1 MRAPCLISYES
12 VVRPEPELDII
23 DLKDLLNPV
32 EFTPAYWVV
41 TSNSIDSAQ
50 AIIKTL
56 RQHGSPNVYLRPVVL
71 LWTQSIPENAHITG
85 SDIHYRIQQFDQSLI
100 DELNTNFEPINNWIE
115 KLPEL
120 LTASDTSIS
129 FKVLRFISSRDN
141 SVEPIPSSKRNSGY
155 LYPLLDPFFQ
165 KDDGSIYQILS
176 FLNEQN
182 MIAGTFYT
190 RSMSCSQCG
199 CAFLNFRES
208 CPHCNSI
215 DLNIEELV
223 HHFKCAYSGEISEF
237 RVQDRLVCPK
247 CESELRHIGVD
258 YDKPSIIYKCNS
270 CQHNTQAPRI
280 TTTCYNC
287 GKSNEPEYQ
296 NDRIIMS
303 YTNTSIG
310 INASI
315 YGIENIFTRLL
326 ETKLRIFSAD
336 SFQDFFET
344 ERSRILRYKVS
355 TSTLA
360 LIRLLALDN
369 IYVQLGSRARDVF
382 NELTSLFNIILRKS
396 DVLTLR
402 HDSIFMIIMTET
414 DLAQAQI
421 AVDRL
426 QEGIT
431 KLFENNLDIDPKTES
446 LLEVISETT
455 EPESILEGFLND
467 HVH

>member
-1 MRAPCLISYES
+1 MRKPCLISYES
-12 VVRPEPELDII
+12 VIFPEPVLDRI
-23 DLKDLLNPV
+23 LLNQFSKSIESAPS
-32 EFTPAYWVV
+32 YWVV
-41 TSNSIDSAQ
+41 TSNSVETAN
-50 AIIKTL
+50 AIIKTI
-56 RQHGSPNVYLRPVVL
+56 RQHSSPNVYLRPVVL
-71 LWTQSIPENAHITG
+71 LYTQSIPDNAHESG
-85 SDIHYRIQQFDQSLI
+85 ADRHYTIQQFDQTLL
-100 DELNTNFEPINNWIE
+100 DELNTNFEPINSWIE

-120 LTASDTSIS
+120 ITSSDTSIS
-129 FKVLRFISSRDN
+129 FKILRFISSRN
-141 SVEPIPSSKRNSGY
+141 ITIEPVPSSKRNSGY
-155 LYPLLDPFFQ
+155 IYPLLDSFFQ
-165 KDDGSIYQILS
+165 KDDGSIFQILQ
-176 FLNEQN
+176 FLAEQN
-182 MIAGTFYT
+182 MVASTFFT

-208 CPHCNSI
+208 CPHCGSI
-215 DLNIEELV
+215 DLGIDELV

-237 RVQDRLVCPK
+237 RVQDRLICPK
-247 CESELRHIGVD
+247 CDSELRHIGVD

-270 CQHNTQAPRI
+270 CQHNTQAPRV
-280 TTTCYNC
+280 TTTCYQC

-303 YTNTSIG
+303 YNNTSIG

-344 ERSRILRYKVS
+344 EKSRIQRYKIS

-369 IYVQLGSRARDVF
+369 IYVQLGSRARDIF

-414 DLAQAQI
+414 DIKQAKI
-421 AVDRL
+421 AIDRL
-426 QEGIT
+426 QDGMT

-446 LLEVISETT
+446 VLEVISETT
-455 EPESILEGFLND
+455 EPETILEAFVND
-467 HVH
+467 SVH